1 MLLSLTE
8 FNESLT
14 IMKKT
19 TLVVGASLNPT
30 RYSNIAIKRL
40 IDRNINTKAIG
51 LRKGNI
57 HTVTVETE
65 KILFEGIDTVTLYL
79 NPKRQKEYYNYIL
92 ELNPRRVIFNPGAEN
107 FEFIKLLKEKKIEVE
122 VACTL
127 VLLSTNQY

>member
-1 MLLSLTE
+1 
-8 FNESLT
+8 
-14 IMKKT
+14 MKKT

-79 NPKRQKEYYNYIL
+79 NPKRQEEYYNYIL
-92 ELNPRRVIFNPGAEN
+92 ELSPRRVIFNPGTEN
-107 FEFIKLLKEKKIEVE
+107 FEFIKLLKEKGVE
-122 VACTL
+122 SEIACTL